1 MTLKEIQEKKAIAK
15 RMHEF
20 NKERVINMKK
30 SMFGMFAGLGIA
42 VLGTILLVTA
52 PGPGAMLIS
61 GAVTTF
67 LGSMTTFGSLA
78 CRLGYEVADINA
90 REKLSQEFPEIIKE
104 SDNLKQ
110 KAQVYSNKV
119 VKKLVKME
127 TVALN
132 ALTKEDGI
140 DSDGEI
146 KKEVLRVSEQN
157 KIIMLQNMQEDEAER

>member
-1 MTLKEIQEKKAIAK
+1 MTLKEIREKKAIAK

-20 NKERVINMKK
+20 NKERVVNMKR
-30 SMFGMFAGLGIA
+30 SMFGMFIGLGVA
-42 VLGTILLVTA
+42 VLGAILLVTA

-67 LGSMTTFGSLA
+67 VGSMTMFGSLA

-90 REKLSQEFPEIIKE
+90 REKLREEFPQIIKE
-104 SDNLKQ
+104 NDNLKL
-110 KAQVYSNKV
+110 KAQVYSNKAI
-119 VKKLVKME
+119 KKLVKME

-132 ALTKEDGI
+132 TLSKQDGM
-140 DSDGEI
+140 DGDGEFE
-146 KKEVLRVSEQN
+146 KEILRVSEQN